1 MALKILDLLEAF
13 FERFVPAPMRRL
25 YHVAFRYSVFV
36 FGGLIGWVILI
47 GSEQLL
53 LRFGIWRGI
62 GYAVGLVLAIIF
74 TFVYHR
80 YITFGVKSDTGER
93 FLRFAPIQVVIAA
106 ANWLLF
112 LAATEYLKI
121 PVSEIVASFFITFI
135 LSLVNFAASKLLVFH
150 RVDAG
155 KSL

>member
-1 MALKILDLLEAF
+1 MKLFDSLEAF
-13 FERFVPAPMRRL
+13 FERFVPSPLKKL

-36 FGGLIGWVILI
+36 FGGLVGWVILI

-53 LRFGIWRGI
+53 LRLGIWRGI

-80 YITFGVKSDTGER
+80 HVTFGVKSDTGER

-121 PVSEIVASFFITFI
+121 PVSDIVASFIITFI
-135 LSLVNFAASKLLVFH
+135 LSLVNFAASKLFVFH
-150 RVDAG
+150 KGASG